1 MYLKRNK
8 ATKEEIAA
16 TLEFYKK
23 SYESIRKNIQENKP
37 TAYKKKYVKG

>member
-23 SYESIRKNIQENKP
+23 SYESIRKNIQEDKP
-37 TAYKKKYVKG
+37 RAN